1 MPKVSEEHRSRRRE
15 AILDAARRCFSRY
28 GYEGA
33 TVARLEAE
41 TGLSRGAIF
50 NYFESKEAIF
60 VALVERDSER
70 IGRIWV
76 EEGYEAALRILLAE
90 DPDWLGVYL
99 ETGRRLRTDPEFRE
113 RRFKAGR
120 DAGEQ
125 IEARIARER
134 EEGTLR
140 DDVSAETLQTFMALV
155 MDGLATRA
163 AAGVPPEDTDE
174 LLAFVRGAIA
184 ARPRT
189 RARRSS

>member
-1 MPKVSEEHRSRRRE
+1 VPKVTEEHRARRRE
-15 AILDAARRCFSRY
+15 EILDAARRCFSRY

-50 NYFESKEAIF
+50 NYFERKEDIF

-76 EEGYEAALRILLAE
+76 EDGYEAALRTLLAE

-99 ETGRRLRTDPEFRE
+99 ETGRRLRTDSEFRE
-113 RRFKAGR
+113 RRFQAGR
-120 DAGEQ
+120 DAGRQ
-125 IEARIARER
+125 IEGRIERER

-140 DDVSAETLQTFMALV
+140 DDVSQETLQTFMALV

-163 AAGVPPEDTDE
+163 AAGVTPKDTDE
-174 LLAFVRGAIA
+174 LLAFVGDAIA

-189 RARRSS
+189 RVRRSP